1 MSDSNLNIDG
11 QVKISFSPG
20 KMHAYLEVSAPI
32 GSGAPCKREQVL
44 KALQENDIVYGIDE
58 KVIDQILEEQNW
70 GKRTLVAKGLEPQDG
85 VDGKLIFKFPLINER
100 LELKEDEKG
109 RIDYHERG
117 LIHNVKMGE
126 LLVERI
132 PPTEGIPGHW
142 PNWWLLLPQIHCGQ
156 RSFYGEIFFSYLT
169 AFPLLRLLHWRAFD

>member
-117 LIHNVKMGE
+117 LIHNVKTG
-126 LLVERI
+126 
-132 PPTEGIPGHW
+132 
-142 PNWWLLLPQIHCGQ
+142 
-156 RSFYGEIFFSYLT
+156 
-169 AFPLLRLLHWRAFD
+169 